1 MKAAR
6 GTLFDCVDK
15 QHSDRCKS
23 WFLADFCVSCPS
35 IHIAMRTLRFLLPL
49 IAAVALLMAQRVP
62 FTNRRQLALL
72 PDNMLN
78 QMALTNYK
86 DFLGQNKL
94 STNATQ
100 SEMVRRVGTRISKA
114 LATYYRAAGR
124 EKELADY
131 KWEFNLVDDPTIN
144 AWCMPGG
151 KVVVFTGLL
160 PVTQNEDALAAVM
173 GHEIAHAV
181 ARHGNERMTQ
191 GLAVELGGMA
201 LNVALSNKPA
211 ETRNLFLKAYGAGSQ
226 LGLLLPYSRK
236 HETEADEIGLYLMA
250 MAGYKPSEAPALW
263 GRMEKASGGSVPA
276 FLSTHPAPAKRA
288 ETLKTLIPKAEG
300 YARKY
305 PVQP

>member
-1 MKAAR
+1 MK
-6 GTLFDCVDK
+6 TLHY
-15 QHSDRCKS
+15 Q
-23 WFLADFCVSCPS
+23 
-35 IHIAMRTLRFLLPL
+35 LLL
-49 IAAVALLMAQRVP
+49 IVAVLLLFAQRVP
-62 FTNRRQLALL
+62 FTNRRQVTLM

-86 DFLGQNKL
+86 EFISQNKI

-100 SEMVRRVGTRISKA
+100 AEMVKRVGGKISNA
-114 LATYYRAAGR
+114 LARYYKAAGR

-131 KWEFNLVDDPTIN
+131 KWEFNLVDDPAVN

-191 GLAVELGGMA
+191 GYAVQFGGLALD
-201 LNVALSNKPA
+201 VALRSKPA
-211 ETRNLFLKAYGAGSQ
+211 ETRNLFLTAYGAGSQ

-263 GRMEKASGGSVPA
+263 GRMEKAGGGGGVPA
-276 FLSTHPAPAKRA
+276 FMSTHPAPAKRA
-288 ETLKTLIPKAEG
+288 EALKLLIPKAEA

-305 PVQP
+305 GGQ